1 MAITFKYGAPG
12 PILAAGF
19 AAGVG
24 SRQQR
29 QQEDALEIWQQQNQ
43 QQFQA
48 GQAAINRRFQYGMQ
62 EQQFGNQLEL
72 QNLRFQEQALQDQET
87 RAFQAEQ
94 AGLGRDFQAG
104 QTSRLIEARNAD
116 SAMDRDQRSQLLQQ
130 QQNFAREQATQ
141 EGLRSG
147 ALELPPEAQNR
158 LRQLESGRVEAM
170 KLDPVQ
176 QKEFMDQSE
185 KEKSTLLG
193 LAQPAK
199 QPTIG
204 EQFDQGT
211 IERGG
216 TLYQR
221 GRDGNFDVLREAPED
236 TSQADM
242 EKYSKLLQA
251 EAIRLAKDKEDTEG
265 DLSSYVEQ
273 AKKNLAGV
281 GFAEPTQ
288 AAPQQAQP
296 QPVAGQLKQA
306 GQFGPPQ
313 PQATTQQPA
322 ATPQQPTSLLTP
334 QDIAAI
340 NAGGSMHDDLRFRKG
355 PDGQTISG
363 STDLKG
369 NFVPHAQQNAGVT
382 DMYGRQVP
390 SRDMYGRALGAQGQP
405 KSQEAFQPPAK
416 GTVSLANKWL
426 PKPTSKSEFDAL
438 PPGTLYTGTDGVIK
452 QKP

>member
-12 PILAAGF
+12 PILQAGF

-24 SRQQR
+24 RRQQR
-29 QQEDALEIWQQQNQ
+29 QQDDALEIWHQQNQ

-72 QNLRFQEQALQDQET
+72 QNLRFQDQALQDQET

-104 QTSRLIEARNAD
+104 QTTRLIEARNAD

-176 QKEFMDQSE
+176 QQEFMDQYE
-185 KEKSTLLG
+185 REKSTLLG

-236 TSQADM
+236 TSRADM

-251 EAIRLAKDKEDTEG
+251 EAIRLAKDAEDTGG

-288 AAPQQAQP
+288 AAPQQP
-296 QPVAGQLKQA
+296 QPVAGLLKQA
-306 GQFGPPQ
+306 GQFGPLAPQ
-313 PQATTQQPA
+313 PQAAPQQPA
-322 ATPQQPTSLLTP
+322 A
-334 QDIAAI
+334 
-340 NAGGSMHDDLRFRKG
+340 AGGE
-355 PDGQTISG
+355 
-363 STDLKG
+363 
-369 NFVPHAQQNAGVT
+369 ANAPATVT

-390 SRDMYGRALGAQGQP
+390 SRDMYGRGLAAQGQP
-405 KSQEAFQPPAK
+405 KGQEAFQAPAK
-416 GTVSLANKWL
+416 GTVSLANRWL